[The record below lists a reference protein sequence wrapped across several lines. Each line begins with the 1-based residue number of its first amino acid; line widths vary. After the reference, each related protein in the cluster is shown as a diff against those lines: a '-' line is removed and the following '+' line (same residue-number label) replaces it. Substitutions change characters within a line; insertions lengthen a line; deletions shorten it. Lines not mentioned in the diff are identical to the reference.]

1 MMLDTNKLIPNR
13 STKSSLSPVAMTNF
27 IVLKTDLV
35 KIDSIL
41 KEKLVLSKVRAGIE
55 RQMIQ
60 NKRRK
65 EREAELEKKKN
76 KKEEEIS
83 INDDPKKTKGGGG
96 LVGFLIGSLIA
107 GVGALVVSALPTF
120 IKIGKLIAKVARP
133 IVRVTGALL
142 NLFGK
147 LVSNTFKAIKNVQ
160 EKFPLDKVQQI
171 PKIAAT
177 IGAGVVGL
185 VGAMASFSAANAVI
199 GAISARSLKQ
209 VIEASNKQLASTTG
223 EAVGSTSLARRTMSN
238 ITARPKVVVSQSL
251 MGRPVSTGVPA
262 SVRIA
267 QQIAREAQTMEYGTF
282 IVDKIKGLDFTRS
295 QLIVSLLQ
303 LVDIDGGDSE
313 IMNIL
318 ADLAPDEIS
327 EAAGGNK
334 EFIKNIFEQKIF
346 QRLRGKVYLDRQGII
361 NLNDEINRLPS
372 LNAGNIGDVQ
382 LKEFIRQFANDVYDT
397 DPNKLRVLSGKSKV
411 TGDIFPEAMSEAAA
425 RRSVAEIT
433 TDMPTPLGRTPIS
446 GTGDDAGAIARNIL
460 KQKDKVD
467 DAGALARQVLKNK
480 EATKIVTK
488 VLKKPILETFKTTAR
503 QTLGA
508 VPLLGD
514 LAILMLDIFVFGEI
528 PARAGFK
535 TIGSM
540 MGAFLG
546 GFLGSLLGPGGT
558 IIGGIIGGIG
568 GDIIGGKIFD
578 FLDVS
583 SRRSEVYRKDE
594 DFGGDTSRDIS
605 ATDLTRAG
613 LSGFADFATVK
624 DLGGEIGKGMVFKN
638 MENKP
643 EFLLEGDLYEEFKD
657 RGFGAVLSTANSL
670 QGRGFEY
677 LRTQLSYEK
686 KRGRKTRFIPI
697 GLPSQTS
704 NPMVASTVQVIGS
717 PDPSLVLNSLN
728 RQILYKRG

>member
-1 MMLDTNKLIPNR
+1 
-13 STKSSLSPVAMTNF
+13 
-27 IVLKTDLV
+27 
-35 KIDSIL
+35 
-41 KEKLVLSKVRAGIE
+41 
-55 RQMIQ
+55 MIQ

-107 GVGALVVSALPTF
+107 GVGALVISALPTF

-142 NLFGK
+142 NMFGK

-177 IGAGVVGL
+177 IGAGIVGL
-185 VGAMASFSAANAVI
+185 VGAMASFSAFNVLS
-199 GAISARSLKQ
+199 GAIQTRA
-209 VIEASNKQLASTTG
+209 IKQLSKSVAQSNNVPKVRG
-223 EAVGSTSLARRTMSN
+223 GSLAKTTTSK
-238 ITARPKVVVSQSL
+238 ITPRPKVVVSQSL

-303 LVDIDGGDSE
+303 LIDIEGGDTE

-361 NLNDEINRLPS
+361 NLNDEINTLPS
-372 LNAGNIGDVQ
+372 LNAGNTGEVQ
-382 LKEFIRQFANDVYDT
+382 VKEFIRQFANDVYDT
-397 DPNKLRVLSGKSKV
+397 DPNKLSVLDSKSKV

-425 RRSVAEIT
+425 RRSVAEVT
-433 TDMPTPLGRTPIS
+433 ADMATPLGRTPIS

-467 DAGALARQVLKNK
+467 DAGALARQVLRNK

-535 TIGSM
+535 TIGSI

-546 GFLGSLLGPGGT
+546 GFLGSLLPGPGTIVGA
-558 IIGGIIGGIG
+558 IIGGIA

-583 SRRSEVYRKDE
+583 SKRSEVYRTDE
-594 DFGGDTSRDIS
+594 GFGGDDRTRDVS

-624 DLGGEIGKGMVFKN
+624 DLGGVIEKGMVFKN
-638 MENKP
+638 MEDKP

>member
-1 MMLDTNKLIPNR
+1 MLDTNKLIPNR
-13 STKSSLSPVAMTNF
+13 STKSSLSPVTMTNF

-65 EREAELEKKKN
+65 EREEELEKKKN
-76 KKEEEIS
+76 KKEDEIN
-83 INDDPKKTKGGGG
+83 IDGDQKKTKGGGG

-107 GVGALVVSALPTF
+107 GVGALVISALPTF

-142 NLFGK
+142 NMFGK
-147 LVSNTFKAIKNVQ
+147 LVSNTFKAIRNVQ
-160 EKFPLDKVQQI
+160 DNFPLDKVQQL
-171 PKIAAT
+171 PKIVAT
-177 IGAGVVGL
+177 IGAGIAGL
-185 VGAMASFSAANAVI
+185 VGAMATFSAANAVI
-199 GAISARSLKQ
+199 GGISARSLKEVVEATKKQ
-209 VIEASNKQLASTTG
+209 QKALGPGVRGGALTKPRVTSITGGADLPNPLMQTNPIKAGEFSEDVIKKIIRDSENMDFIRF
-223 EAVGSTSLARRTMSN
+223 TSERVPGLGFSRSEYM
-238 ITARPKVVVSQSL
+238 VSL
-251 MGRPVSTGVPA
+251 MRLAEVPDKSILDVFDAIDDPKTAGTTLREIFLTG
-262 SVRIA
+262 
-267 QQIAREAQTMEYGTF
+267 
-282 IVDKIKGLDFTRS
+282 
-295 QLIVSLLQ
+295 
-303 LVDIDGGDSE
+303 
-313 IMNIL
+313 
-318 ADLAPDEIS
+318 
-327 EAAGGNK
+327 
-334 EFIKNIFEQKIF
+334 KNNVFD
-346 QRLRGKVYLDRQGII
+346 RLRGKVYLANSG
-361 NLNDEINRLPS
+361 LGPS
-372 LNAGNIGDVQ
+372 LAQQIDDLRLDAIIQPGTPEMKRLKDLLKATVADIYPITDGRFDFRMGDDLFDNFKFKQTELLEFEDPTVARELPKPKAG
-382 LKEFIRQFANDVYDT
+382 
-397 DPNKLRVLSGKSKV
+397 
-411 TGDIFPEAMSEAAA
+411 
-425 RRSVAEIT
+425 
-433 TDMPTPLGRTPIS
+433 TPIS
-446 GTGDDAGAIARNIL
+446 GTG
-460 KQKDKVD
+460 Q
-467 DAGALARQVLKNK
+467 DAGALARQVLRNK
-480 EATKIVTK
+480 KATKIVTK
-488 VLKKPILETFKTTAR
+488 VVRKPILETFKTTAR

-514 LAILMLDIFVFGEI
+514 LAVLMLDIFVFGEI

-535 TIGSM
+535 TIGSI

-546 GFLGSLLGPGGT
+546 GFLGSLLPGPGTIVGA
-558 IIGGIIGGIG
+558 IIGGIA

-578 FLDVS
+578 FLDIS
-583 SRRSEVYRKDE
+583 SKRSEVYRKDE
-594 DFGGDTSRDIS
+594 DFGGDRTRDVS

-638 MENKP
+638 MEDKP
-643 EFLLEGDLYEEFKD
+643 EFLLEGDLYDAFKD
-657 RGFGAVLSTANSL
+657 SGFGEVLSTANAL

>member
-1 MMLDTNKLIPNR
+1 MLDTNKLIPNR

-55 RQMIQ
+55 KQMIQ
-60 NKRRK
+60 NKKRK
-65 EREAELEKKKN
+65 EREEELEKKKN
-76 KKEEEIS
+76 KKEEEI
-83 INDDPKKTKGGGG
+83 NTDGDQKKTKGGGG

-107 GVGALVVSALPTF
+107 GVGAIVISALPTF

-142 NLFGK
+142 NMFG
-147 LVSNTFKAIKNVQ
+147 LLITNTFKAIKNLQ
-160 EKFPLDKVQQI
+160 NNFPLDKVQQL
-171 PKIAAT
+171 PKIVAT
-177 IGAGVVGL
+177 IGAGIAGL
-185 VGAMASFSAANAVI
+185 VGAMATFSAANAVI
-199 GAISARSLKQ
+199 GAISARSLKE
-209 VIEASNKQLASTTG
+209 VVEATKKQQLLGSGTIGGRLTVPQST
-223 EAVGSTSLARRTMSN
+223 ALSRT
-238 ITARPKVVVSQSL
+238 
-251 MGRPVSTGVPA
+251 
-262 SVRIA
+262 
-267 QQIAREAQTMEYGTF
+267 
-282 IVDKIKGLDFTRS
+282 TR
-295 QLIVSLLQ
+295 
-303 LVDIDGGDSE
+303 
-313 IMNIL
+313 
-318 ADLAPDEIS
+318 
-327 EAAGGNK
+327 
-334 EFIKNIFEQKIF
+334 
-346 QRLRGKVYLDRQGII
+346 
-361 NLNDEINRLPS
+361 
-372 LNAGNIGDVQ
+372 
-382 LKEFIRQFANDVYDT
+382 
-397 DPNKLRVLSGKSKV
+397 
-411 TGDIFPEAMSEAAA
+411 TGDIRTSKMEAG
-425 RRSVAEIT
+425 RSVSQQVEFDEMLKLLDEDPVAFKKIYGDDIAAINDALIRTKYPYGIEVIGTRGDTTKLIT
-433 TDMPTPLGRTPIS
+433 DEEVFADTKQLLDDLTLPKKRMELIDDFGSPSNFLRNYFESEDNFGNFKYSKMNPDQQIIFLDQLDKNPRLGQAGLLEAIFGETPPAGGTAGATATLTRTTTQTGADITGDVAQGVTTRGGTRITGDVVDTLKPLS
-446 GTGDDAGAIARNIL
+446 GTG
-460 KQKDKVD
+460 D

-480 EATKIVTK
+480 QATKIVTK

-514 LAILMLDIFVFGEI
+514 LAVLMLDIFVFGET
-528 PARAGFK
+528 PPRAGFK
-535 TIGSM
+535 TIGSI

-546 GFLGSLLGPGGT
+546 GFLGSLLPGPGTIVGA
-558 IIGGIIGGIG
+558 IIGGIA
-568 GDIIGGKIFD
+568 GDIIGGKIYD

-583 SRRSEVYRKDE
+583 SRRSEVYQSGGG
-594 DFGGDTSRDIS
+594 FGGDTSRDVS
-605 ATDLTRAG
+605 ATDLSRAG

-624 DLGGEIGKGMVFKN
+624 DLGGVIEKGMVFTN
-638 MENKP
+638 REDKP

>member
-1 MMLDTNKLIPNR
+1 MLDTNKLIPNR

-41 KEKLVLSKVRAGIE
+41 KEKLVLSKVRSGIE

-76 KKEEEIS
+76 KKEEEINIDS
-83 INDDPKKTKGGGG
+83 DPKKTKGGGG
-96 LVGFLIGSLIA
+96 LAGFLIGSLIA
-107 GVGALVVSALPTF
+107 GIGAIVVSALPTF

-133 IVRVTGALL
+133 IISMTGALL
-142 NLFGK
+142 NMFGK
-147 LVSNTFKAIKNVQ
+147 LVSNTFKAIRNVQ
-160 EKFPLDKVQQI
+160 DNFPLDKVQQI
-171 PKIAAT
+171 PKIVAT
-177 IGAGVVGL
+177 IGAGIAGL
-185 VGAMASFSAANAVI
+185 VGAMATFSAANAVI

-209 VIEASNKQLASTTG
+209 VVEATKKQQLLGSGTIGGRLTVPQST
-223 EAVGSTSLARRTMSN
+223 ALSRT
-238 ITARPKVVVSQSL
+238 
-251 MGRPVSTGVPA
+251 
-262 SVRIA
+262 
-267 QQIAREAQTMEYGTF
+267 
-282 IVDKIKGLDFTRS
+282 TR
-295 QLIVSLLQ
+295 
-303 LVDIDGGDSE
+303 
-313 IMNIL
+313 
-318 ADLAPDEIS
+318 
-327 EAAGGNK
+327 
-334 EFIKNIFEQKIF
+334 
-346 QRLRGKVYLDRQGII
+346 
-361 NLNDEINRLPS
+361 
-372 LNAGNIGDVQ
+372 
-382 LKEFIRQFANDVYDT
+382 
-397 DPNKLRVLSGKSKV
+397 
-411 TGDIFPEAMSEAAA
+411 TGDI
-425 RRSVAEIT
+425 RT
-433 TDMPTPLGRTPIS
+433 TGAGPIGKKGRTTSQQIEFETMLKTLDDNPDEFVIKYGDEIKEIHDTLIRTKYPFGVDVIGTRDTSKLITDEEVFDETYRFFKDLISDEGRKGLTEEAGSPSKWLKNFFESEENFGFLKFSDMDENRQFVFLDQLDKNPRLGESGLFEAIIGEKPPVVDVGGQGAITRAATQTGADITGDVAQRVTTRGGTRITGDVVSAIKPLS
-446 GTGDDAGAIARNIL
+446 GTG
-460 KQKDKVD
+460 D

-480 EATKIVTK
+480 QATKIVTK
-488 VLKKPILETFKTTAR
+488 VLKKPILQTFKTTAR

-514 LAILMLDIFVFGEI
+514 LAVLMLDIFVFGET
-528 PARAGFK
+528 PPRAGFK
-535 TIGSM
+535 TIGSI

-546 GFLGSLLGPGGT
+546 GFLGSLLPGPGTIVGA
-558 IIGGIIGGIG
+558 IIGGIA
-568 GDIIGGKIFD
+568 GDIIGGKIYD

-583 SRRSEVYRKDE
+583 SRKSEVYQTGE
-594 DFGGDTSRDIS
+594 GFGGDTSRDVS
-605 ATDLTRAG
+605 ATDLSRAG

-657 RGFGAVLSTANSL
+657 RGFGAVLSTANAL

>member
-1 MMLDTNKLIPNR
+1 MLDTNKLIPNR

-41 KEKLVLSKVRAGIE
+41 KEKLVLSKVRSGIE

-76 KKEEEIS
+76 KKENEI
-83 INDDPKKTKGGGG
+83 NMDGDPKKTKGGGG
-96 LVGFLIGSLIA
+96 LAGFLIGSLIA
-107 GVGALVVSALPTF
+107 GIGAIVVSALPTF

-133 IVRVTGALL
+133 IISMTGALL
-142 NLFGK
+142 NMFGK
-147 LVSNTFKAIKNVQ
+147 LVSNTFKAIRNVQ
-160 EKFPLDKVQQI
+160 DNFPLDKVQQI
-171 PKIAAT
+171 PKIVAT
-177 IGAGVVGL
+177 IGAGIAGL
-185 VGAMASFSAANAVI
+185 VGAMATFSAANAVI
-199 GAISARSLKQ
+199 GAISARSLKE
-209 VIEASNKQLASTTG
+209 VVEATKKQKLLGSGTIGGRLTVPQST
-223 EAVGSTSLARRTMSN
+223 ALSRT
-238 ITARPKVVVSQSL
+238 
-251 MGRPVSTGVPA
+251 
-262 SVRIA
+262 
-267 QQIAREAQTMEYGTF
+267 
-282 IVDKIKGLDFTRS
+282 TR
-295 QLIVSLLQ
+295 
-303 LVDIDGGDSE
+303 
-313 IMNIL
+313 
-318 ADLAPDEIS
+318 
-327 EAAGGNK
+327 
-334 EFIKNIFEQKIF
+334 
-346 QRLRGKVYLDRQGII
+346 
-361 NLNDEINRLPS
+361 
-372 LNAGNIGDVQ
+372 
-382 LKEFIRQFANDVYDT
+382 
-397 DPNKLRVLSGKSKV
+397 
-411 TGDIFPEAMSEAAA
+411 TGDI
-425 RRSVAEIT
+425 RT
-433 TDMPTPLGRTPIS
+433 TGAGIIGKKGRTTSQQIEFETMLKTLDDNPDEFVIKYGDEIKEIHDTLIRTKYPFGVDVIGTRDTSKLITDEEVFDETYRFFKDLISDEGRKGLTEEAGSPSKWLKNFFESEENFGFLKFSDMDENRQFVFLDQLDKNPRLGESGLFEAITGEKPPVVDLGGQGAITRTATRTGADITGDVAQGVTTRGGTRITGDVVSVIKPLS
-446 GTGDDAGAIARNIL
+446 GTG
-460 KQKDKVD
+460 D

-514 LAILMLDIFVFGEI
+514 LAVLMLDIFVFGEI

-535 TIGSM
+535 TIGSI

-546 GFLGSLLGPGGT
+546 GFLGSLLPGPGTIVGA
-558 IIGGIIGGIG
+558 IIGGIA
-568 GDIIGGKIFD
+568 GDIIGGKIYD

-583 SRRSEVYRKDE
+583 SRRSEVYQSGE
-594 DFGGDTSRDIS
+594 GFGGDTSRDIS
-605 ATDLTRAG
+605 ATDLSRAG

-624 DLGGEIGKGMVFKN
+624 DLGGVIEKGMVFKN
-638 MENKP
+638 MEDKP

-697 GLPSQTS
+697 GLPSHNS